1 MIPKRVA
8 ILGFEGMNS
17 LDVAGPVE
25 AFTSARIEAPNGPR
39 EACYEVKIIADQKV
53 VTAESGIMFLAHEVL
68 EAVSGKAG
76 IDTLIIPGGHGLRVA
91 ETNARISLWL
101 GRHARGIRRV
111 ATVCTGIYGLAPT
124 GMLDGCRVT
133 THWRFAQDVA
143 MRYPKLKVHANALYI
158 KQGKFYTSAGITAGI
173 DLALELIEED
183 FGPKV
188 ALTVA
193 REMVVYLKRPGGQE
207 QYSEPLQFQARNTG
221 RFADLA
227 AWMLAHLHG
236 DLCVETLAE
245 RTCLSPRQFSRR
257 FRSEFKSSPAA
268 FVQALR
274 LDEARRRLANFE
286 STVENVAESVGFRDC
301 NTFRRAFERR
311 FGIAPSE
318 YRSRFDLR
326 SSHESAR
333 TAQQESTQYSVRKE
347 LNIRR

>member
-68 EAVSGKAG
+68 EAVSGEAG
-76 IDTLIIPGGHGLRVA
+76 DTIDTLIVPGGHGLRVA

-101 GRHARGIRRV
+101 GRHAGGIRRV

-143 MRYPKLKVHANALYI
+143 MRYPKLKVHANALHI

-207 QYSEPLQFQARNTG
+207 QYSEPLQFQAQSAG

-227 AWMLAHLHG
+227 AWVVAHLR
-236 DLCVETLAE
+236 DALSVEALAE

-257 FRSEFKSSPAA
+257 FRHEFKTSPAA

-274 LDEARRRLANFE
+274 LDEARRRLTNFE
-286 STVENVAESVGFRDC
+286 STIENVAESVGFRDA

-318 YRSRFDLR
+318 YRSRFELP
-326 SSHESAR
+326 SSHHNSRYAPR
-333 TAQQESTQYSVRKE
+333 V
-347 LNIRR
+347 